1 MNLTTLVRDLCD
13 ELGLPRTSAVVAS
26 TDPQVRQILALANG
40 EGRALASRYPWAALT
55 HEATFTTLAAELQGT
70 LASMTSGQAFAYIV
84 NDTIWNRTQQ
94 RAVVGPKAPRDWQ
107 ALKAAS
113 VTGPWNEYR
122 IRNGA
127 LYFIPAPAAGET
139 CAFEYQSASWCTDAG
154 GATYYDRFNSDT
166 DLILL
171 PAECFYAGLKWRWLQ
186 RKGLEYGE
194 AFADYERLVADAMA
208 RDGTKPVLNL
218 ASERT
223 SAVGGLI
230 VPEGSWPL

>member
-13 ELGLPRTSAVVAS
+13 ELGLPRTGSVTAS
-26 TDPQVRQILALANG
+26 TDPQVRQMLALANG
-40 EGRALASRYPWAALT
+40 EGRSLASRYAWSALL

-70 LASMTSGQAFAYIV
+70 LASMTSGQSLAYIV

-107 ALKAAS
+107 ALKASNA
-113 VTGPWNEYR
+113 VGPWSEYR
-122 IRNGA
+122 IRGGS

-139 CAFEYQSASWCTDAG
+139 CAFEYQSACWVTDVT
-154 GATYYDRFNSDT
+154 GATYAERFNADN
-166 DLILL
+166 DVILL

-208 RDGTKPVLNL
+208 RDGTKPTLDL
-218 ASERT
+218 CGTRS

-230 VPEGSWPL
+230 VPEGNWTL